1 MTRQQILWMR
11 CGANQVIVQLDR
23 KQDEYLMRDGKKL
36 YLDTSFEPERHAPVT
51 GTIVNICDRLFF
63 NQIPGYPQSL
73 KWDTDIELRIGDYV
87 VSYYLV
93 SVNALKEQDGR
104 VLTDKQGRQYLFL
117 RYDQIFAGR
126 RNGRI
131 ITCNG
136 QNLLT
141 PVDDPDMTG
150 QTKQLIAAGMVPP
163 WLRHKVDF
171 SQKIARMKYPAKPN
185 RRYRDPR
192 SYDFEDP
199 ITPGQLVLVRRNG
212 LLPLEY
218 EIHASLEGK
227 QVLYRVQREFI
238 YGIADERLLSREL
251 Q

>member
-1 MTRQQILWMR
+1 MTRQEILWMR
-11 CGANQVIVQLDR
+11 CGVNQVIVQLDR
-23 KQDEYLMRDGKKL
+23 KQDEYLMGSGKKL

-51 GTIVNICDRLFF
+51 GTIVNICTELFF
-63 NQIPGYPQSL
+63 NQIPGNPTSM
-73 KWDTDIELRIGDYV
+73 KWDTDIELQIGDYV

-93 SVNALKEQDGR
+93 SINALKEQDGR
-104 VLTDKQGRQYLFL
+104 ILTDQNDNQYLFL

-126 RNGRI
+126 RNGKI

-141 PVDDPDMTG
+141 PVPDPQVLRLEQG
-150 QTKQLIAAGMVPP
+150 LKAAGMLHPFKDTKGSS
-163 WLRHKVDF
+163 HKM
-171 SQKIARMKYPAKPN
+171 ARMKYPAKPN

-199 ITPGQLVLVRRNG
+199 IDVGELVLVRRNG

-218 EIHASLEGK
+218 ELHAGFEGK

-238 YGIADERLLSREL
+238 YAIADERVLSG
-251 Q
+251 

>member
-1 MTRQQILWMR
+1 MTKQEILSIR
-11 CGANQVIVQLDR
+11 CGVNQVIVRLDR
-23 KQDEYLMRDGKKL
+23 KQDEYLMSGGKKL

-63 NQIPGYPQSL
+63 NQVPGNPGSMR
-73 KWDTDIELRIGDYV
+73 WDTDIELQIGDYV

-93 SVNALKEQDGR
+93 SINALKENDGR
-104 VLTDKQGRQYLFL
+104 IITDQDDNQYLFL

-126 RNGRI
+126 RGGRI

-141 PVDDPDMTG
+141 PVKDPHDNRELLRM
-150 QTKQLIAAGMVPP
+150 KEAGLLPPRMMHMVGN
-163 WLRHKVDF
+163 

-192 SYDFEDP
+192 IYDFGDP
-199 ITPGQLVLVRRNG
+199 IGVGELVVVRRNG

-218 EIHASLEGK
+218 DIHTSLDGK
-227 QVLYRVQREFI
+227 QILYRVQREFI
-238 YGIADERLLSREL
+238 YGILDERVLSG
-251 Q
+251 